1 MTNAEKICRELW
13 AKIVKHRDRWCLLC
27 GATDN
32 LEAHHLIPKA
42 QGNWTVIYDIDF
54 GVTLCKEHHVDTP
67 RGSELL
73 EKLIIR
79 VRAKNEDRAE
89 KILTQLNKPIKPC
102 PILFDAVL
110 VKRIL
115 RSQWAKINE
124 LSWTDDDCV
133 PGYGDA
139 LYKKIKEFG

>member
-1 MTNAEKICRELW
+1 MNNAEKICRELW

-42 QGNWTVIYDIDF
+42 QGNWTIIYDIDF

-67 RGSELL
+67 RGSDLL

-89 KILTQLNKPIKPC
+89 KILNQLNKPISPC
-102 PILFDAVL
+102 PIKFEAVL

-115 RSQWAKINE
+115 RSQYEKICENA
-124 LSWTDDDCV
+124 WMDDGIES
-133 PGYGDA
+133 GYGEA
-139 LYKKIKEFG
+139 R